1 MVVFGGIAG
10 LSTDGIPQMLFY
22 LFGTAFWGYFS
33 SCLTNNSGTFVSNS
47 GLFGKV
53 YFPRL
58 TVPVSNVCTAI
69 IRLGIQMSLVAV
81 LLIYYIF
88 KGVVAPHWVG
98 WLFIPVEIV
107 HLGLLGMGLGVI
119 ISSLTT
125 KYRDLNVL
133 VGFAVH
139 LWMYA
144 TPVVYPLSQLS
155 QGGSLRQVMLLN
167 PVTMPMEVL
176 RWAVLGEGAVDI
188 RYLVYSW
195 IVTVMIVLAGIV
207 IFNKVEKTFMDTV

>member
-58 TVPVSNVCTAI
+58 TVPISNVCTAI
-69 IRLGIQMSLVAV
+69 IRLGIQMSLVVV

-88 KGVVAPHWVG
+88 KGVVTPHWVG
-98 WLFIPVEIV
+98 WLFIPAEIA

-133 VGFAVH
+133 VSFAVH

-155 QGGSLRQVMLLN
+155 QGGSLRQIMLLN

-195 IVTVMIVLAGIV
+195 IVTVIIVLAGIV